1 MIFRGQ
7 RHKKTFERIC
17 RKKELSNRYLASTY
31 LLSADI
37 ALWNKSVHAVDR
49 GRIDFEKISLSN
61 MSVEEYTFYA
71 VAKDIYTGSEHLSMS
86 DYTDLTLLTPLTYK
100 IIRQAIELA
109 RRGEYQQNRCKQ

>member
-7 RHKKTFERIC
+7 RHRQIYEKIR
-17 RKKELSNRYLASTY
+17 RKKDLSNRYLASTY

-37 ALWNKSVHAVDR
+37 VLWNKSVDAVDQ
-49 GRIDFEKISLSN
+49 GRIDFEKILLSD
-61 MSVEEYTFYA
+61 MSIEAYTFYA

-86 DYTDLTLLTPLTYK
+86 DYTDHTLLTPLTYK

-109 RRGEYQQNRCKQ
+109 RRGEHQQNRYKQ

>member
-7 RHKKTFERIC
+7 RHRQIYEKIR
-17 RKKELSNRYLASTY
+17 RKKDLSNRYLASAY

-37 ALWNKSVHAVDR
+37 ALWNKSTHAVEQ
-49 GRIDFEKISLSN
+49 GRIDFEKILLSD
-61 MSVEEYTFYA
+61 MSVEAYTFYA

-86 DYTDLTLLTPLTYK
+86 DYTDHALLAPLTYK

-109 RRGEYQQNRCKQ
+109 RRGERPQNGYN